1 METACGRVFMETPTL
16 VSGNVQELMV
26 TEFMFGKM
34 GTDTKVNGKIVLNT
48 DLEQT
53 SLVMETFI

>member
-16 VSGNVQELMV
+16 GSGNVQELMV

-34 GTDTKVNGKIVLNT
+34 ETDTKVNGKIVSNM
-48 DLEQT
+48 DLERT